1 MAEQKV
7 GACYNCSERHAGCHA
22 TCERG
27 LAAEEE
33 SRKRREKY
41 VAAKKAEDDAC
52 SVLIGG
58 VFKQIKRRKR

>member
-7 GACYNCSERHAGCHA
+7 GVCYNCPDRHAACHA

-41 VAAKKAEDDAC
+41 VAAKKAEDDAS
-52 SVLIGG
+52 SVLLGG
-58 VFKQIKRRKR
+58 AFKQIKRRKR